1 MVDLAGGDV
10 GGGEH
15 AVRLGVAG
23 WRGDVEAGVGR
34 QRQLDRRPAERPPD
48 RLRVGAAHDAVQQ
61 GAGLLLGGGVGVV
74 GAGQRPR
81 RVEAGELLLD
91 ESRLGLDVEAG
102 EHEHDLVAEPA
113 ERAEAD
119 LQRRRR
125 RFAAHAA
132 DAHPVGT
139 VVGELDR
146 VEAGRHVRP
155 GIPGAGDLVEQLRGD
170 GLAGDGAAGA
180 GMLGDHAR
188 CRRRRSRRSGSRR
201 GGGRRAR

>member
-1 MVDLAGGDV
+1 MPCAVGEHGDVVDLGGGDV

-23 WRGDVEAGVGR
+23 RGGDVEAGVRR
-34 QRQLDRRPAERPPD
+34 QRQLDGRPAERPAD

-61 GAGLLLGGGVGVV
+61 RAGLLLGGGVGVV

-81 RVEAGELLLD
+81 RVEAGELLLGRARALASM
-91 ESRLGLDVEAG
+91 SRPVSTNTTSLRNPPSV
-102 EHEHDLVAEPA
+102 
-113 ERAEAD
+113 AEAD

-132 DAHPVGT
+132 DAHPVGA

-146 VEAGRHVRP
+146 VEAGRDVR
-155 GIPGAGDLVEQLRGD
+155 ARRT
-170 GLAGDGAAGA
+170 AA
-180 GMLGDHAR
+180 
-188 CRRRRSRRSGSRR
+188 RRSRRAA
-201 GGGRRAR
+201 AR